1 MRTMNGSSGASLVVR
16 LVNQE
21 TPDAGLKKQ
30 QHAAIED
37 DPETGLSF
45 KWTES
50 TSKSFF
56 EVFISLSS
64 GKICYF

>member
-1 MRTMNGSSGASLVVR
+1 MNGSSGASLVVR

-45 KWTES
+45 K
-50 TSKSFF
+50 
-56 EVFISLSS
+56 
-64 GKICYF
+64 